1 MPQVIEEKR
10 SIRKNR
16 QAGLSSANP
25 SMTMLHVEQK
35 KTPGKIP
42 GVVRFHVEQRRCQR
56 RSGITTW
63 RDFSLLDSRTS
74 AEELES
80 RSWMMTSSSRRADRA
95 SSR

>member
-1 MPQVIEEKR
+1 
-10 SIRKNR
+10 
-16 QAGLSSANP
+16 
-25 SMTMLHVEQK
+25 MTEDIHSGRIHFNGIAFDAPRGTCK

-42 GVVRFHVEQRRCQR
+42 GVVRFHVEQRSGQS

-80 RSWMMTSSSRRADRA
+80 RSWMMTSSSRRAERA